1 MLDANKLYIIKHNK
15 LLLTGH
21 HNRQDGLW
29 DIIIKPANT
38 LVTTQVANAL
48 VTALVPPSLQTVNA
62 IIRKDQTKS
71 ELAQYLHACA
81 FSPPISTLHK
91 AIRAR
96 HLITWP
102 GITDISFTKVL
113 KTTLATEQGHLD

>member
-15 LLLTGH
+15 PLLTGH
-21 HNRQDGLW
+21 RNRQDGLW
-29 DIIIKPANT
+29 DVIIKPANT
-38 LVTTQVANAL
+38 QVSTQVANAM
-48 VTALVPPSLQTVNA
+48 VPALVPPSLQAANA

-71 ELAQYLHACA
+71 GLTQYLHACA
-81 FSPPISTLHK
+81 FSPPISMLQK
-91 AIRAR
+91 AIRAG

-102 GITDISFTKVL
+102 GITDINFTKVL